1 MRILPIFVAALAFA
15 FAAQSQ
21 AWVQEPSM
29 RVVNKQ
35 AKKQAQKPK
44 GAVKKTNAKR
54 AMHTAVEPEVP
65 SVGQLSGLHG
75 TPDALDLKSSVAL
88 VVDQDTTEVLFSK
101 NDSVVLPIASITKLM
116 TGILIAEANL
126 PMDEMITITQDDV
139 RNTAYSRLR
148 AGTTMSRLDM
158 LHLAL
163 MSSENRAAYALGRS
177 YPGGLDR
184 FVQLMNA
191 KAKFLGMNNTQ
202 YVEPTGLSSDNR
214 STAQDLAK
222 LVVFASQNPL
232 VSQLSTSTGYQ
243 VAVGHRTMNY
253 INTNRLTSNP
263 NWEIDIQKTGYISA
277 AGRCLVMQTK
287 VAGRKLVMVFL
298 DSVGKYSRLGDAER
312 VRAWVESRPAGLPR
326 V

>member
-29 RVVNKQ
+29 RVVKKQ

-54 AMHTAVEPEVP
+54 AMHAAVEPEVP
-65 SVGQLSGLHG
+65 SVGKLSGLHG

-88 VVDQDTTEVLFSK
+88 VVDQDTTEVLFRK

-126 PMDEMITITQDDV
+126 PMDEVITITQDDV